1 MAQYRE
7 LQRLLDEK
15 QRECDLYVSL
25 AADLTDRN
33 HALSAMRPDHHA
45 PASSMAHWAHDDLRL
60 HRLLFDKLNLPSRA
74 GLTSDGF
81 LDAVGQQLDTL
92 LDHRAELGRRDVRV
106 APMKAA
112 AELAGAEVRTL
123 RARLQAAHDEAA
135 RVAAEH
141 RLLKEK
147 YEELTKVS
155 GASSSPSQPADD
167 LFTTRR

>member
-15 QRECDLYVSL
+15 QRECDLYISL

-33 HALSAMRPDHHA
+33 NALSAVRPDHRA
-45 PASSMAHWAHDDLRL
+45 PAPSMAHWAHDDLRL
-60 HRLLFDKLNLPSRA
+60 HRLLFEKLQLPSSA
-74 GLTSDGF
+74 GLSSDGF
-81 LDAVGQQLDTL
+81 LDAVGQQLDAL
-92 LDHRAELGRRDVRV
+92 LDDRAELGRRDVRM

-112 AELAGAEVRTL
+112 AELAGAEVGAL
-123 RARLQAAHDEAA
+123 RARLKAAHDEAA

-147 YEELTKVS
+147 YEELAKVS
-155 GASSSPSQPADD
+155 GASARPIHEPLDGP
-167 LFTTRR
+167 